1 MAERGSRHRMI
12 AVDVAE
18 AARVARPQM
27 TIPWFTLAPLGALAV
42 VAGGWLLMA
51 GPAALGWLTS
61 PNSQLSD
68 ALGLASR
75 VLLLANGS
83 VTVIGG
89 QLVSIAPLGLSMI
102 LILLGIPV
110 AGLAAR
116 SALDE
121 TPICGCW
128 C

>member
-1 MAERGSRHRMI
+1 MI

-61 PNSQLSD
+61 SNL
-68 ALGLASR
+68 
-75 VLLLANGS
+75 
-83 VTVIGG
+83 
-89 QLVSIAPLGLSMI
+89 
-102 LILLGIPV
+102 
-110 AGLAAR
+110 
-116 SALDE
+116 
-121 TPICGCW
+121 
-128 C
+128 

>member
-27 TIPWFTLAPLGALAV
+27 TIPWFTLTPLGALAV

-61 PNSQLSD
+61 PNSQLPD

-75 VLLLANGS
+75 ALLLANGS
-83 VTVIGG
+83 ATKIGRAH
-89 QLVSIAPLGLSMI
+89 V
-102 LILLGIPV
+102 
-110 AGLAAR
+110 
-116 SALDE
+116 
-121 TPICGCW
+121 
-128 C
+128 